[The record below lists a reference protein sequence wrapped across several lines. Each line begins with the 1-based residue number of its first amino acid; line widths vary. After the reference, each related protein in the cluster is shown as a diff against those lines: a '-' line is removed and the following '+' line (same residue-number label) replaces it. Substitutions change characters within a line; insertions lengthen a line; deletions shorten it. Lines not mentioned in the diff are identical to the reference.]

1 MGLLVCCLGVLTRF
15 IRNLACFSF
24 GSRLDFP
31 RCFPSIPEGIL
42 SLALGFIQFLFGF
55 GQNSACLLLCGCL
68 RGLSLVFGVS
78 KYRFSLAF
86 SRSDFLL
93 CSKIRPPLGF
103 GDNSVCLCP
112 CLLLLLL
119 SRFEDFLSFLLCQ
132 VDFLPRFLLCSPLS
146 FGNNFIDAELGF
158 FLCLFPCFIDYPFSL
173 FLSGCYDCICFRLCL
188 LRYFLGLLF
197 RVSDS
202 L

>member
-24 GSRLDFP
+24 GSGLDFP
-31 RCFPSIPEGIL
+31 RFLFSLPEYVL
-42 SLALGFIQFLFGF
+42 SLALCFMYLLLGF

-103 GDNSVCLCP
+103 GK
-112 CLLLLLL
+112 
-119 SRFEDFLSFLLCQ
+119 FLS
-132 VDFLPRFLLCSPLS
+132 
-146 FGNNFIDAELGF
+146 
-158 FLCLFPCFIDYPFSL
+158 
-173 FLSGCYDCICFRLCL
+173 
-188 LRYFLGLLF
+188 
-197 RVSDS
+197 VSWN
-202 L
+202 